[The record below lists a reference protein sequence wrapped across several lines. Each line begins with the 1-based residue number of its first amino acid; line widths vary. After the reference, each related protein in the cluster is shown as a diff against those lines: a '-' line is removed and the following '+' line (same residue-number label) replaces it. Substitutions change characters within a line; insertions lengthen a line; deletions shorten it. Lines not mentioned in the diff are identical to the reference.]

1 SSGTPYTPYDTV
13 LSAQRSYWDVAQR
26 GQFDYTRL
34 NQARLAPFT
43 QVDFRLDKTAHYKK
57 WSFNWF
63 LDIANVL
70 ENAIP
75 LMPYLTV
82 VRDASGAPV
91 VDPNNTNAYLIQT
104 IQSDTGRRLP
114 TIGVIVDF

>member
-1 SSGTPYTPYDTV
+1 M
-13 LSAQRSYWDVAQR
+13 
-26 GQFDYTRL
+26 
-34 NQARLAPFT
+34 
-43 QVDFRLDKTAHYKK
+43 
-57 WSFNWF
+57 
-63 LDIANVL
+63 DIANVL
-70 ENAIP
+70 ENSIP